1 STDLNE
7 FGNEVTGDVKSD
19 KGFQSADTDSADESG
34 RSESMIGGRK
44 RGDLVVV
51 QLDNG
56 WMNADGGEEIL
67 HDVAHATGGSG
78 EDDDR
83 VFGYESLDSSFGGF
97 V

>member
-1 STDLNE
+1 ESTDLNE

-19 KGFQSADTDSADESG
+19 EGFQSADTDAADESG
-34 RSESMIGGRK
+34 RSESVIGGRK

-56 WMNADGGEEIL
+56 GLNTDGGEKIL
-67 HDVAHATGGSG
+67 HDVAHAAGGSG

-83 VFGYESLDSSFGGF
+83 
-97 V
+97 

>member
-1 STDLNE
+1 LNE
-7 FGNEVTGDVKSD
+7 FGNEVAGDVKSD
-19 KGFQSADTDSADESG
+19 EGFQTADTDAADESG
-34 RSESMIGGRK
+34 RCESMIGGGE

-56 WMNADGGEEIL
+56 GMNAYGGEEIL
-67 HDVAHATGGSG
+67 HDVAHAAGGSG

-83 VFGYESLDSSFGGF
+83 VFGYEALDSSFGGI

>member
-1 STDLNE
+1 LNE
-7 FGNEVTGDVKSD
+7 FGNEVAGDVKSD
-19 KGFQSADTDSADESG
+19 EGLQSTDTDAADESG
-34 RSESMIGGRK
+34 RCESMIGGGRE

-56 WMNADGGEEIL
+56 GMNADGGEEIL
-67 HDVAHATGGSG
+67 HDVAHAAGGSG

-83 VFGYESLDSSFGGF
+83 VFGYEALDSSFGGI